1 MRYQALDRTFS
12 SSLLKVYYAG
22 FSSGT
27 FGFAES
33 NSASLVCW
41 AVWVV
46 SLVGFGSLHP
56 EYWGPLAANSYDTL
70 AAVTGNISCWFLSVE
85 KLFVLA
91 HWNFS
96 PNTFG
101 LTDDGENDDD
111 EVEDVPADG
120 EEVIS
125 QCHDLD
131 EALDGEDDDEG
142 QVDVVQDVLHLRR
155 LLVRLHHHGDHVE
168 EDQHHDDDVEHL
180 LPRQVEEETLHRVLE
195 GDEKSDLFLLLTNV
209 CVQFCLF
216 VAVSWC
222 LFTAG
227 GTVLF
232 HRLTQIVVL
241 CLTTLCEASRQRFV
255 FSLKNKLLFV

>member
-1 MRYQALDRTFS
+1 MYAYREQNHRRIPLNHRSWSTHWTF
-12 SSLLKVYYAG
+12 
-22 FSSGT
+22 
-27 FGFAES
+27 
-33 NSASLVCW
+33 NLVCW

-46 SLVGFGSLHP
+46 FLVGFGSLHL
-56 EYWGPLAANSYDTL
+56 EHWGPLAANSYELTKSRSYISSSYWWHQL
-70 AAVTGNISCWFLSVE
+70 HSCWNLSVE
-85 KLFVLA
+85 KLFVHA

-96 PNTFG
+96 PNTFE

-125 QCHDLD
+125 QRHDLD

-195 GDEKSDLFLLLTNV
+195 GDEKSDSFLLLTNV
-209 CVQFCLF
+209 CVYVLSSN
-216 VAVSWC
+216 SWC
-222 LFTAG
+222 LVTACLV
-227 GTVLF
+227 VLF
-232 HRLTQIVVL
+232 HRLTHWM
-241 CLTTLCEASRQRFV
+241 CLTTWCAASLQRFM
-255 FSLKNKLLFV
+255 FPLKNKILFV